1 MKGESRIKVLQQIDL
16 FSSFSVADLQT
27 FTFSIDEVQC
37 QPGEVLLCEG
47 TKGDDFFVLLQ
58 GKLVVY
64 KDKRILAEIVPIDY
78 VGEMA
83 IIEEKTRSATVKAS
97 EQSLLLR
104 VPARLFKGFLVKN
117 PQALLPIMKILS
129 HRLRKDN
136 EVIARE
142 FEQINILVHD
152 MKNLLSLFLFL
163 DSFPVEKGSSQEKY
177 VRYMKMARNHIAALV
192 EQALANMKNLVV
204 PEGFVR
210 NSLPEL
216 LDEMLESDFVTHPD
230 LQDKSIIVKLAADL
244 PEFYFSKLQI
254 RLVLLNLLINAAQA
268 SSPGAQIELS
278 ASASGDRIC
287 IEVKDH
293 GLGIAETVADKIF
306 DAHFTTKVTGNGLG
320 LLSCKQIVEKKHG
333 GSISFVSKPD
343 EGTIFTVSL
352 PLCVDGPAV
361 PRHQSVQVNES
372 VN

>member
-1 MKGESRIKVLQQIDL
+1 MKAEDRIKVLQGVDL
-16 FSSFSVADLQT
+16 FSSFSVADLES
-27 FTFSIDEVQC
+27 FARSIEEVHC
-37 QPGEVLLCEG
+37 QPGYILLGEG
-47 TKGDDFFVLLQ
+47 TEGEDFFVLLQ

-64 KDKRILAEIVPIDY
+64 KGKRILSEITPVDY

-83 IIEEKTRSATVKAS
+83 IIEAKPRSATVKAG

-104 VPARLFKGFLVKN
+104 IPAPLFQEFLVNN
-117 PQALLPIMKILS
+117 PQALLSIMKILS
-129 HRLRKDN
+129 RRLRQDN
-136 EVIARE
+136 EVIAHE

-163 DSFPVEKGSSQEKY
+163 DNFPVEKGSSQEKY
-177 VRYMKMARNHIAALV
+177 VRYMKMASNHISVLV
-192 EQALANMKNLVV
+192 GLALANVKKLVV

-216 LDEMLESDFVTHPD
+216 IDEMRESDFVTHPD
-230 LQDKSIIVKLAADL
+230 LQDKSIIVKLEDDL
-244 PEFYFSKLQI
+244 PEFCFSKLQI

-268 SSPGAQIELS
+268 SGYGAEIELAAYVS
-278 ASASGDRIC
+278 DGRVV

-293 GLGIAETVADKIF
+293 GEGIAETVADKIF
-306 DAHFTTKVTGNGLG
+306 DAHFTTKATGNGLG
-320 LLSCKQIVEKKHG
+320 LLSCKQIVGKKHG

-352 PLCVDGPAV
+352 PL
-361 PRHQSVQVNES
+361 
-372 VN
+372 